1 MLSPPMAAPVY
12 DRGVGGSLHQ
22 GGSTN
27 VGSQLSQL
35 PNGGCNF
42 RELSSGARAPVCGC
56 KRFWLNGNSLAAQ
69 DQKDFCFCGHHAC
82 FHHWGSQQSRA
93 PSQAAAVSAVQE
105 EAAQHTRGRNTPDG
119 YYAVHQ
125 AGAGASPRPSAGL
138 GIHADFPSQSRSI
151 NTRVWDALNGFAREQ
166 DDGAASITTSKLPST
181 AVPSINGDAIPPYQ
195 QRPMGP
201 PLNIPSLSLARAGFD
216 GDMGSATEVAT
227 PSVAG
232 TPDMRAF
239 APVNYQSRSLPAQL
253 PTTLPV
259 AQASPTPQQHNPDIS
274 QATNQV
280 LSRDVENILQS
291 YGRRLD
297 VLESQSFSHVPVEEV
312 QDKFEHYD
320 DRLLDFEQ
328 WRSERDRERELEQ
341 AKRSQDSP
349 KASSSKLRRLLPNE
363 STSFSSSGSFDSTAA
378 MHTEAAVLATVA
390 TNLEL
395 EPRFEALESRVLDLE
410 NSAMPSFSR
419 PWQVQIVLL
428 PWGSELRGIW
438 FTSSEA
444 TQQSQRSMLQDS
456 EEWAGPRPAP
466 KASFQSS
473 ASTAWTTESI
483 EAWAEEAQDWLSP
496 KACGPSG
503 DVFQRLASRGLVRD
517 LTFTGSGSKHVWDT
531 INSAFLK
538 VLSSEPPAES
548 EMTDQY
554 QGLRV
559 PFIPLR
565 KIRKSTRLRFLSSAE
580 MITSAAWTADFLESS
595 ALMKV
600 NDGQRRLYITT
611 PHAYLQTG
619 SEGWTWKSLQRL
631 AVRDDRGEV
640 QNHRIRRN
648 VAIEACWSYNDR
660 LDYVPSLHS
669 SFGSRVS
676 RKSRGDPA
684 EQKIIHH
691 QPMSPL
697 SSEART
703 LHQRTSSLPGSES
716 AATAI
721 KRRVASFGT
730 SDAGPTSSDGADP
743 TSNKRP
749 RLSVSPEAER
759 RGVGFTPRLSR
770 EPHSPFHS
778 DIHMIDSRSP
788 GVLSSSRAMPPR
800 GTTPFAYATPH
811 SNSNFV
817 GAAEL
822 LVCGDGDGDTV
833 LGTDLAGAT
842 SDHGDEE
849 WQGVGD
855 VHEDGQDDVV
865 DGDVDNDQ
873 SMVSDDNE
881 DNDDDASLDDTS
893 VDEDEGYTIYER

>member
-1 MLSPPMAAPVY
+1 MAVPVH
-12 DRGVGGSLHQ
+12 DRAVGGSIPQ
-22 GGSTN
+22 GGSLEI
-27 VGSQLSQL
+27 GSQQFQSQL

-56 KRFWLNGNSLAAQ
+56 KRFWLNGSSIGSQ
-69 DQKDFCFCGHHAC
+69 DKKDFCFCGHHAC
-82 FHHWGSQQSRA
+82 FHHWGSQQSRV
-93 PSQAAAVSAVQE
+93 PSAAVSAVQA

-151 NTRVWDALNGFAREQ
+151 NTRVWDALNGFARDQ

-239 APVNYQSRSLPAQL
+239 APPNYQPRFL
-253 PTTLPV
+253 PTQLSATLPI
-259 AQASPTPQQHNPDIS
+259 AQASPTPQQQNPEIF
-274 QATNQV
+274 QATNQI
-280 LSRDVENILQS
+280 LTRDMENILQS

-312 QDKFEHYD
+312 QDKFEHFD

-328 WRSERDRERELEQ
+328 WRSERDQERELEQ
-341 AKRSQDSP
+341 AKRSESSQRS
-349 KASSSKLRRLLPNE
+349 SSSKLRRLLPNE
-363 STSFSSSGSFDSTAA
+363 SSSFSSSGSFDSAAA
-378 MHTEAAVLATVA
+378 MHAEAAVLATVA

-395 EPRFEALESRVLDLE
+395 EPRFEALETRVQDLE
-410 NSAMPSFSR
+410 NASMPSFVR
-419 PWQVQIVLL
+419 PWEVQVVLL

-444 TQQSQRSMLQDS
+444 TQQSQRSTLQE
-456 EEWAGPRPAP
+456 EEWTGPRPAP

-473 ASTAWTTESI
+473 SSTAWTTESI

-503 DVFQRLASRGLVRD
+503 NVFQRLASRGLVRD
-517 LTFTGSGSKHVWDT
+517 LTFTGSSSKQIWDT

-538 VLSSEPPAES
+538 VLPSESPAES
-548 EMTDQY
+548 DMLDQY

-565 KIRKSTRLRFLSSAE
+565 KVRKSTRLRFLSSAE

-619 SEGWTWKSLQRL
+619 SEGWSWKSLQRL
-631 AVRDDRGEV
+631 AARDDHGEV
-640 QNHRIRRN
+640 QSHRIRRN

-669 SFGSRVS
+669 SFGSHVS
-676 RKSRGDPA
+676 RKSQGDPA
-684 EQKIIHH
+684 EQKKLHH

-697 SSEART
+697 SDART
-703 LHQRTSSLPGSES
+703 LHQRTSSLPASDPPI
-716 AATAI
+716 TAV
-721 KRRVASFGT
+721 KRRVASSGT
-730 SDAGPTSSDGADP
+730 SDMALTSSDAAELA
-743 TSNKRP
+743 SNKRP

-778 DIHMIDSRSP
+778 DVNMIDSRSP
-788 GVLSSSRAMPPR
+788 GVLSSSRTMPR

-811 SNSNFV
+811 SNSNYMGV
-817 GAAEL
+817 VEL
-822 LVCGDGDGDTV
+822 MGCGDGDTEI
-833 LGTDLAGAT
+833 GTDLAGAT

-855 VHEDGQDDVV
+855 VHEAGQEDVV
-865 DGDVDNDQ
+865 DEDEGDDE
-873 SMVSDDNE
+873 SMVSDE
-881 DNDDDASLDDTS
+881 DDDSELDDTS

>member
-1 MLSPPMAAPVY
+1 MAVPVH
-12 DRGVGGSLHQ
+12 DRAVGGSIQQ
-22 GGSTN
+22 GGSLEI
-27 VGSQLSQL
+27 GSQQSQL

-56 KRFWLNGNSLAAQ
+56 KRFWLNAKSLGAQ

-82 FHHWGSQQSRA
+82 FHHWGSQQSRV
-93 PSQAAAVSAVQE
+93 PSQAAVSAVQA
-105 EAAQHTRGRNTPDG
+105 EAAQNTRGGRNTPDG

-138 GIHADFPSQSRSI
+138 GIQADFPSQSRSI
-151 NTRVWDALNGFAREQ
+151 NTRVWDALNGFARDQ

-181 AVPSINGDAIPPYQ
+181 AVPSINGDAIPSYQ

-216 GDMGSATEVAT
+216 PDMGSATEVAT

-239 APVNYQSRSLPAQL
+239 APQNYHSRLLPAQL
-253 PTTLPV
+253 PATLPV
-259 AQASPTPQQHNPDIS
+259 AQASPTPQQQNPETF
-274 QATNQV
+274 QATNQI
-280 LSRDVENILQS
+280 LTRDMENILQS

-328 WRSERDRERELEQ
+328 WRSERDQERELEQ
-341 AKRSQDSP
+341 AKRSEDSQ
-349 KASSSKLRRLLPNE
+349 KSSSSKRRRLLPNE
-363 STSFSSSGSFDSTAA
+363 SSYSSFSSSGSFDSAAA
-378 MHTEAAVLATVA
+378 MHAEAAVLATVA

-395 EPRFEALESRVLDLE
+395 EPRFEALETRVQDLE
-410 NSAMPSFSR
+410 NASMPSFAR
-419 PWQVQIVLL
+419 PWEVQVVLL

-444 TQQSQRSMLQDS
+444 TQQSQRSTLQD
-456 EEWAGPRPAP
+456 EEWTGPRPVP

-473 ASTAWTTESI
+473 ASKAWTTESI

-517 LTFTGSGSKHVWDT
+517 LTFTGSGSKHIWDT

-538 VLSSEPPAES
+538 VLPVDSPAES
-548 EMTDQY
+548 GMSDEY

-565 KIRKSTRLRFLSSAE
+565 KVRKSTRLRFLSSAE
-580 MITSAAWTADFLESS
+580 MITSATWTADFLESS

-611 PHAYLQTG
+611 PHSYLQTG

-631 AVRDDRGEV
+631 AARDDRGEV
-640 QNHRIRRN
+640 QSHRIRRN

-669 SFGSRVS
+669 SFGSHVS
-676 RKSRGDPA
+676 RRSQGDPA
-684 EQKIIHH
+684 EQKKLHH

-697 SSEART
+697 SDART
-703 LHQRTSSLPGSES
+703 LHQRTSSLPASE
-716 AATAI
+716 APTTAI
-721 KRRVASFGT
+721 KRRVASSGT
-730 SDAGPTSSDGADP
+730 SDIAPASSDPADLV
-743 TSNKRP
+743 SNKRP

-759 RGVGFTPRLSR
+759 RGVGITPRLSR
-770 EPHSPFHS
+770 EPPSPFHS
-778 DIHMIDSRSP
+778 DINMIDSRSP
-788 GVLSSSRAMPPR
+788 GVLSSSRAMPR

-811 SNSNFV
+811 SNSNYMGV
-817 GAAEL
+817 AEL
-822 LVCGDGDGDTV
+822 MGCGDGDTEI
-833 LGTDLAGAT
+833 GTDLLGAT
-842 SDHGDEE
+842 SEHGDEE

-855 VHEDGQDDVV
+855 FVEGAQEDVIDEDDN
-865 DGDVDNDQ
+865 DDQ
-873 SMVSDDNE
+873 SMISDE
-881 DNDDDASLDDTS
+881 DDDSELDDTS

>member
-1 MLSPPMAAPVY
+1 MP
-12 DRGVGGSLHQ
+12 
-22 GGSTN
+22 
-27 VGSQLSQL
+27 SQL
-35 PNGGCNF
+35 
-42 RELSSGARAPVCGC
+42 
-56 KRFWLNGNSLAAQ
+56 
-69 DQKDFCFCGHHAC
+69 
-82 FHHWGSQQSRA
+82 
-93 PSQAAAVSAVQE
+93 AVSAVQV
-105 EAAQHTRGRNTPDG
+105 EAAQNDRGRSTPEG

-151 NTRVWDALNGFAREQ
+151 NTRVWDALNGFARDQ

-181 AVPSINGDAIPPYQ
+181 AVPSINGDAIPTYQ

-227 PSVAG
+227 PSVGG

-239 APVNYQSRSLPAQL
+239 APTNYHSRYMPAQL
-253 PTTLPV
+253 PAALPV
-259 AQASPTPQQHNPDIS
+259 AQASPTPQQQNAEIF
-274 QATNQV
+274 QATNHI
-280 LSRDVENILQS
+280 LSRDMENILQS

-320 DRLLDFEQ
+320 DRLLDIEQ
-328 WRSERDRERELEQ
+328 WRSERDQERELEQ
-341 AKRSQDSP
+341 AKHSQDSP

-363 STSFSSSGSFDSTAA
+363 SNSFSSSGSFDSAAA
-378 MHTEAAVLATVA
+378 MHAEAAVLATVA

-395 EPRFEALESRVLDLE
+395 EPRFEALETRVLDLE
-410 NSAMPSFSR
+410 NAAMPSFAR
-419 PWQVQIVLL
+419 PWEVQVVLL

-456 EEWAGPRPAP
+456 EEWVGPRPAP

-483 EAWAEEAQDWLSP
+483 EAWAEDAQDWLSP

-517 LTFTGSGSKHVWDT
+517 LSFTGSGSKHIWDT
-531 INSAFLK
+531 VNSAFLK
-538 VLSSEPPAES
+538 VIPSESPAES
-548 EMTDQY
+548 EMSDQY

-565 KIRKSTRLRFLSSAE
+565 KVRKSTRLRFLSTAE
-580 MITSAAWTADFLESS
+580 MVTSASWTADFLESS

-611 PHAYLQTG
+611 PPAYLQTG

-631 AVRDDRGEV
+631 APRNDHGEV
-640 QNHRIRRN
+640 QSHKIRRN
-648 VAIEACWSYNDR
+648 VAIEACWSYNDK

-669 SFGSRVS
+669 SFGSHVS
-676 RKSRGDPA
+676 RKSQGDPA
-684 EQKIIHH
+684 EQKKLHH
-691 QPMSPL
+691 HPMSPL
-697 SSEART
+697 SDART
-703 LHQRTSSLPGSES
+703 LQRTSSLPGSEPP
-716 AATAI
+716 ATVT
-721 KRRVASFGT
+721 KRRVASSGT
-730 SDAGPTSSDGADP
+730 SDIAPMSSDAADIV
-743 TSNKRP
+743 SNKRP
-749 RLSVSPEAER
+749 RLSTSPEAER

-770 EPHSPFHS
+770 EPPSPFHS

-788 GVLSSSRAMPPR
+788 GVLSNSRAMPR
-800 GTTPFAYATPH
+800 GTTPLAYATPH

-817 GAAEL
+817 GVAEL
-822 LVCGDGDGDTV
+822 LGCGDGDTEI
-833 LGTDLAGAT
+833 GTDLAGAT

-849 WQGVGD
+849 WQGVGE
-855 VHEDGQDDVV
+855 VQEAGHEAADDE
-865 DGDVDNDQ
+865 DEDEDDDE
-873 SMVSDDNE
+873 SMVSDE
-881 DNDDDASLDDTS
+881 DDDSLLEDTS
-893 VDEDEGYTIYER
+893 VDEEEGYTIYER

>member
-1 MLSPPMAAPVY
+1 MAAPVQ
-12 DRGVGGSLHQ
+12 DRGVGGSIHQ
-22 GGSTN
+22 GGSIN
-27 VGSQLSQL
+27 VGSQQSQL

-56 KRFWLNGNSLAAQ
+56 KRFWLSGNTPGAQ

-93 PSQAAAVSAVQE
+93 PSQPTVSAVQA
-105 EAAQHTRGRNTPDG
+105 EAAQHVRGRNTPDG

-166 DDGAASITTSKLPST
+166 DDGAASVTTSKLPST
-181 AVPSINGDAIPPYQ
+181 AVPSINGDAIPSYQ

-239 APVNYQSRSLPAQL
+239 APTNFQSRFLPSQLPAA
-253 PTTLPV
+253 LPV
-259 AQASPTPQQHNPDIS
+259 PQASPTPQQQNPNAF
-274 QATNQV
+274 QATNQA

-341 AKRSQDSP
+341 AKPSQDSP

-363 STSFSSSGSFDSTAA
+363 STSFSSSGSFDSVAA

-395 EPRFEALESRVLDLE
+395 EPRFEALETRVQDLE
-410 NSAMPSFSR
+410 NAAMPSFTR
-419 PWQVQIVLL
+419 PWEVQVVLL

-456 EEWAGPRPAP
+456 EAEWTGPRPVP

-517 LTFTGSGSKHVWDT
+517 LTFTGSGSKHIWDT

-538 VLSSEPPAES
+538 VLPSDAPVES

-565 KIRKSTRLRFLSSAE
+565 KVRKSTRLRFLSSAE

-619 SEGWTWKSLQRL
+619 SEGWTWKSLQSL
-631 AVRDDRGEV
+631 AVRDGRGEV
-640 QNHRIRRN
+640 QTHRIRRN

-669 SFGSRVS
+669 SFGSHVS
-676 RKSRGDPA
+676 RKSHQDPA
-684 EQKIIHH
+684 EQKKIHH

-697 SSEART
+697 SSEVRT
-703 LHQRTSSLPGSES
+703 LRQRTISLPGSEP
-716 AATAI
+716 APAAI

-730 SDAGPTSSDGADP
+730 SDAGPPSSDAANVS
-743 TSNKRP
+743 SNKRP

-770 EPHSPFHS
+770 EPPSPFHS

-788 GVLSSSRAMPPR
+788 GVMSSSRAMPR

-811 SNSNFV
+811 SNSNCV
-817 GAAEL
+817 GVAEL
-822 LVCGDGDGDTV
+822 LGCGDGDTE

-855 VHEDGQDDVV
+855 VPEAEQDDIV
-865 DGDVDNDQ
+865 DEV
-873 SMVSDDNE
+873 
-881 DNDDDASLDDTS
+881 DDDESIISDEDDGASLDDTS